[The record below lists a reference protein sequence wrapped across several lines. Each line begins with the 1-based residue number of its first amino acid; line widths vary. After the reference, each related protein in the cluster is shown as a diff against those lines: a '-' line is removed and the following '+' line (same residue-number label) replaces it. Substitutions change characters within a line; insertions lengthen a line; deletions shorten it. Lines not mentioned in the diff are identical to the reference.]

1 MFWDFFRLVPGFWL
15 GGGGGAVRVGGGGG
29 GMDEREDDTES
40 ESEGFVGG
48 EVLDTA
54 VFVVAF
60 GPDTVF

>member
-1 MFWDFFRLVPGFWL
+1 M
-15 GGGGGAVRVGGGGG
+15 RVGGGGG
-29 GMDEREDDTES
+29 GGMDGREDDKES
-40 ESEGFVGG
+40 ERLVGE